1 MLSYLG
7 DGFQARDEGKI
18 VVLAHDHDFG
28 APLKGSTLDMAAA
41 LDRFLKV
48 CKHVPHG
55 YEISIPNDLFS

>member
-48 CKHVPHG
+48 CKVSCEH
-55 YEISIPNDLFS
+55 